1 MTSIQK
7 TRVELLKG
15 MNTYMLQLGDEAL
28 LGAWFLTGIPDCPDE
43 EDFEF
48 FATDDNEW
56 NYIVRLFGRLTIERG
71 L

>member
-1 MTSIQK
+1 MTNIQK

-15 MNTYMLQLGDEAL
+15 MNTYMLQLGNETL

-56 NYIVRLFGRLTIERG
+56 NYIVRLFDRLTIERG

>member
-1 MTSIQK
+1 MTNIQK

-15 MNTYMLQLGDEAL
+15 MNTYMLQLGNETL

-56 NYIVRLFGRLTIERG
+56 NYICRLFGRLTIERG

>member
-1 MTSIQK
+1 MTNIQK

-15 MNTYMLQLGDEAL
+15 MNSYMLQLGDETL

-56 NYIVRLFGRLTIERG
+56 DYIVRLFGRLTIERG

>member
-1 MTSIQK
+1 MTNIQK

-15 MNTYMLQLGDEAL
+15 MNTYMLQLGNETL

>member
-1 MTSIQK
+1 MTTLQK

-15 MNTYMLQLGDEAL
+15 MHAYIISLGDESIY
-28 LGAWFLTGIPDCPDE
+28 GTWILTGIPDCPNE

-48 FATDDNEW
+48 FATDNDEW
-56 NYIVRLFGRLTIERG
+56 NHIVRLFGRLTDEKG

>member
-1 MTSIQK
+1 MTNIQK

-15 MNTYMLQLGDEAL
+15 MNTYMLQLGDETL

-43 EDFEF
+43 ENFEF
-48 FATDDNEW
+48 FATDDDEW
-56 NYIVRLFGRLTIERG
+56 NYIVRLFDRLTIERR

>member
-1 MTSIQK
+1 MTNIQK

-15 MNTYMLQLGDEAL
+15 MNTYMLQLGNETL

-56 NYIVRLFGRLTIERG
+56 VYICKLFGRLTIERG

>member
-1 MTSIQK
+1 MTNIQK

-15 MNTYMLQLGDEAL
+15 MNTYMLQLGNETL

-43 EDFEF
+43 DDFEF

-56 NYIVRLFGRLTIERG
+56 NYICRLFGRLTIERG

>member
-1 MTSIQK
+1 MTNIQK
-7 TRVELLKG
+7 TRVELLKE
-15 MNTYMLQLGDEAL
+15 MNTYMLQLGNETL
-28 LGAWFLTGIPDCPDE
+28 LRAWFLTGIPDCPDE

>member
-1 MTSIQK
+1 MTNIQK
-7 TRVELLKG
+7 TRVKLLKE
-15 MNTYMLQLGDEAL
+15 MNTYMLQLGNETL

>member
-1 MTSIQK
+1 MTNIQK
-7 TRVELLKG
+7 TRVELLKE
-15 MNTYMLQLGDEAL
+15 MNTYMLQLGNETL

>member
-1 MTSIQK
+1 MTKLQEIRIK
-7 TRVELLKG
+7 LLHD
-15 MNTYMLQLGDEAL
+15 MNDYILQVGNEPII
-28 LGAWFLTGIPDCPDE
+28 GAWFLTGIPDCPDE

-56 NYIVRLFGRLTIERG
+56 VYICKLFGRLTYEKG

>member
-1 MTSIQK
+1 MTNIQK

-15 MNTYMLQLGDEAL
+15 MNTYMLQFGNETL

-48 FATDDNEW
+48 FATDDDEW

>member
-1 MTSIQK
+1 MTNIQK

-15 MNTYMLQLGDEAL
+15 MNTYMLQLGNETL
-28 LGAWFLTGIPDCPDE
+28 LGVWFLTGIPDCPDE

-48 FATDDNEW
+48 FATDDDEW
-56 NYIVRLFGRLTIERG
+56 NYIVRLFGRLTIKRG

>member
-1 MTSIQK
+1 MTNIQK

-15 MNTYMLQLGDEAL
+15 MNTYMLQLGNETL
-28 LGAWFLTGIPDCPDE
+28 LGTWFLTGIPDCPDE

-48 FATDDNEW
+48 FATDDDEW

>member
-1 MTSIQK
+1 MTNIQK

-15 MNTYMLQLGDEAL
+15 MNTYMLQLGDETL
-28 LGAWFLTGIPDCPDE
+28 LGAWLLTGIPDCPDE

>member
-1 MTSIQK
+1 MTKLQK

-15 MNTYMLQLGDEAL
+15 MNTYMLQLGNETL

-48 FATDDNEW
+48 FATDDDEW

>member
-1 MTSIQK
+1 MTNIQK

-15 MNTYMLQLGDEAL
+15 MNTYMLQLGNETL

-48 FATDDNEW
+48 FATNDDE
-56 NYIVRLFGRLTIERG
+56 
-71 L
+71 